1 VMAAGGFVRS
11 PRWVVVEERNGP
23 ELATLLGL
31 GAATAAILVVGL
43 GLGWLVDQ
51 MVDALPVFTLAGLA
65 LGIVGASVYIYTKFT
80 KFLKE

>member
-1 VMAAGGFVRS
+1 MDQ
-11 PRWVVVEERNGP
+11 RNGP

-31 GAATAAILVVGL
+31 GAATAAILLLGL
-43 GLGWLVDQ
+43 GLGWAVDQ
-51 MVDALPVFTLAGLA
+51 AVDTLPVFTLAGLA

>member
-1 VMAAGGFVRS
+1 
-11 PRWVVVEERNGP
+11 VVVAQRNGP

-31 GAATAAILVVGL
+31 GAATAGILLVGL

-51 MVDALPVFTLAGLA
+51 LMDTLPGFTLAGLA
-65 LGIVGASVYIYTKFT
+65 LGIVGAGVYMYTKFT